1 MEMWTWVLADKG
13 KQNPTVTDNLIQI
26 FEYSIV
32 SVTEDLKV
40 QQDDRLTQKYS
51 P

>member
-13 KQNPTVTDNLIQI
+13 KQNPTVNDNLILI
-26 FEYSIV
+26 FEYAIV

-40 QQDDRLTQKYS
+40 QEDNRLKQKYS